1 MKKKTIF
8 KYVSLIIF
16 IGCSFILIFANQFA
30 GNLKKYIIYYYTEIF
45 NPIEKNVFSNN
56 YNLTLSSIEID
67 SQNIYG
73 GLDIFNDRLFYIDG
87 RGNFFEIIDEN
98 NFKIITLPKLFTGFE
113 NFKKDF
119 DQENTNYKL
128 FSIKDISFGKHNE
141 KNAIYLSYL
150 EYDSINICYRLS
162 LSVSTFTEINGDFIF
177 DDFLKI
183 FQTNPCLNKHP
194 LNNFAG
200 ASAGGR
206 IEKANENEIYL
217 STGDF
222 YFDGVNAVNV
232 VDNGDY
238 GKIHLINPNT
248 GSVKVISEG
257 HRNPQGLL
265 QTPLGL
271 FETEHG
277 PQGGDELNLIN
288 LDTISNY
295 GWPYAT
301 YGVDYGKKKWPLD
314 LKNNNHKNYNEPLY
328 FWIPSIGVSNLLFID
343 NYNKYFEAWENNLL
357 VSSLKDK
364 SIYRFKLN
372 ENQNVI
378 GIERIFIGLRI
389 RDLILH
395 NNKIVLLEDRGGL
408 NSKIYFL
415 EKIIN

>member
-1 MKKKTIF
+1 
-8 KYVSLIIF
+8 
-16 IGCSFILIFANQFA
+16 
-30 GNLKKYIIYYYTEIF
+30 
-45 NPIEKNVFSNN
+45 N
-56 YNLTLSSIEID
+56 YE
-67 SQNIYG
+67 
-73 GLDIFNDRLFYIDG
+73 
-87 RGNFFEIIDEN
+87 
-98 NFKIITLPKLFTGFE
+98 
-113 NFKKDF
+113 
-119 DQENTNYKL
+119 L

-141 KNAIYLSYL
+141 KNAIYLSYI
-150 EYDSINICYRLS
+150 EYDSINNCYRLS

-194 LNNFAG
+194 SQNFAG
-200 ASAGGR
+200 TSAGGR

-222 YFDGVNAVNV
+222 YFDGVNAVNL

-248 GSVKVISEG
+248 GSVKLISEG

-301 YGVDYGKKKWPLD
+301 YGVDYRKKNWPLD
-314 LKNNNHKNYNEPLY
+314 LKNKNHRNYNEPLY

-343 NYNKYFEAWENNLL
+343 NNNKYFEAWENNLL

-372 ENQNVI
+372 EN
-378 GIERIFIGLRI
+378 
-389 RDLILH
+389 
-395 NNKIVLLEDRGGL
+395 
-408 NSKIYFL
+408 
-415 EKIIN
+415 